1 MAGCGAV
8 RVGSRGSRVT
18 VTDRPN
24 ELGYDI
30 EVDGEVAGFLLYRVG
45 PGVLERVHPDV
56 DPKWEG
62 KGVGGALVKGAL
74 DDIRARDLKIRP
86 FCPFVRAYL
95 RRHPEY
101 QDLVAA

>member
-1 MAGCGAV
+1 M
-8 RVGSRGSRVT
+8 T

-24 ELGYDI
+24 ELRYEI
-30 EVDGEVAGFLLYRVG
+30 EVDGEVAGFLLYRVE
-45 PGVLERVHPDV
+45 PGVLELVHTDV
-56 DPKWEG
+56 APKWEG
-62 KGVGGALVKGAL
+62 KGVGGALVQGAL
-74 DDIRARDLKIRP
+74 EDVRARGLKIRP

>member
-1 MAGCGAV
+1 
-8 RVGSRGSRVT
+8 VT

-24 ELGYDI
+24 ELRYEI
-30 EVDGEVAGFLLYRVG
+30 EVDGEVAGFLLYRVE
-45 PGVLERVHPDV
+45 PGVLELVHTDV

-74 DDIRARDLKIRP
+74 DDIRTRDLKIRP
-86 FCPFVRAYL
+86 YCPFVRTYL

-101 QDLVAA
+101 EDLVVS